1 MQVAVVAEGVPE
13 EAGAVLGAEEALV
26 VEGVV
31 EAGTEVA
38 SEVEAGG
45 VVSVVA
51 AEEEAGFEQNVQSCL
66 RSVSE
71 LRLSWGRLSVTAC
84 MHLHSW
90 QNLVHVLRLL

>member
-1 MQVAVVAEGVPE
+1 MAEGVPE
-13 EAGAVLGAEEALV
+13 EAGVVLGAEEALV

-38 SEVEAGG
+38 SEEEAGG

-51 AEEEAGFEQNVQSCL
+51 AEDEADFKQTVQSCL
-66 RSVSE
+66 HSVLE

-90 QNLVHVLRLL
+90 QSLGHVLRLL